1 MSKKIVTTIV
11 TLSVILAT
19 VGIIA
24 GINMSKKK
32 KGGMGGFG
40 GFPGGGFGGRPAS
53 VTSVRTIVAKK
64 DVLTDFV
71 NTSGEIQT
79 QTSIDVFP
87 SIGGKVVEINV
98 SLGSPVSKGDVIAY
112 IDPSQA
118 GSYYVK
124 SPVVAPIDGSIISS
138 PVKTG
143 QTVNASSVITKIGD
157 INNLQVTAKIPER
170 YVADLEIGEKAQ
182 IILQAYPDEVFY
194 ASIVRISPVVDAA
207 TRTKEIILN
216 FDKNYSKVN
225 AGMYAKVKL
234 FTKDYSGYPAINQD
248 ALVNNNDEYFL
259 YVVKEDSSVEKRK
272 VTLGKNIDG
281 YYQILSGINPG
292 EVVVIEGMLT
302 LYEGAKVKD
311 ISGNVKALETSQENR
326 KE

>member
-311 ISGNVKALETSQENR
+311 ISGNVKAPETSQENR